1 MICDKIDN
9 LKQWEQNSQDLIT
22 FVEDRKGHDFR
33 YSIDSSKAKQQIG
46 WGPKVNFD
54 EGLDRTIDF
63 YFKKFGSKEQS
74 DYICGM
80 KQTTLII
87 QHEIFGKILSM
98 SFSDMVQTKLFL
110 KLVNDAIDNG
120 KAFRYFNVTDTLIQ
134 IPFKILS
141 ECLIT
146 TENEVMTFSDQVLA
160 KVGEV
165 KQSLLNKVVDRLPG
179 WAQKGTL
186 VFPFFFLFVFIYKT
200 ITMSKIVITQ
210 EQLENLKKTLSENKG
225 IVKEDK
231 DGNYMAKQ
239 QLFTIGTLALQMWE
253 IMEDDEQLDDWMES
267 KIAQAEQS
275 ITSVVKAYMYDEVVD
290 GMKGMET
297 LNYNDIVIGK

>member
-1 MICDKIDN
+1 
-9 LKQWEQNSQDLIT
+9 
-22 FVEDRKGHDFR
+22 
-33 YSIDSSKAKQQIG
+33 
-46 WGPKVNFD
+46 
-54 EGLDRTIDF
+54 
-63 YFKKFGSKEQS
+63 
-74 DYICGM
+74 
-80 KQTTLII
+80 
-87 QHEIFGKILSM
+87 
-98 SFSDMVQTKLFL
+98 
-110 KLVNDAIDNG
+110 
-120 KAFRYFNVTDTLIQ
+120 
-134 IPFKILS
+134 
-141 ECLIT
+141 
-146 TENEVMTFSDQVLA
+146 
-160 KVGEV
+160 
-165 KQSLLNKVVDRLPG
+165 VDRLPG

-210 EQLENLKKTLSENKG
+210 EQLENLKKTLSENQG